1 LNFGSRRPCDKAQGG
16 NNGNHSNHE
25 KHDTAAETTGAVLLC
40 SITVFRNWSVSCLCH
55 GKERSSGFFCVE
67 IFVTLMNL
75 SPIFHGG
82 ALMT

>member
-1 LNFGSRRPCDKAQGG
+1 
-16 NNGNHSNHE
+16 
-25 KHDTAAETTGAVLLC
+25 VLLC

-82 ALMT
+82 ALMTWWCGKENPKKKRIRICWIERVIYLLKAHEYF